1 MSPSPEL
8 KQRWREMSRVGRAA
22 VTTAAAS
29 VVVPVVL
36 LVALFTLPAVGS
48 VSAEALTY
56 SLTREAGGDMLS
68 TDLYTCEPRSE
79 PTYRCQVGETNGASG
94 GFTYRLRTRGRRC
107 WSAVRTPPSS
117 DDALTSLPRRLT
129 GCAKWRDQV
138 RLVERALP

>member
-1 MSPSPEL
+1 
-8 KQRWREMSRVGRAA
+8 MSRLGRAA

-29 VVVPVVL
+29 VVVLVFL
-36 LVALFTLPAVGS
+36 LVALFTLPAVGP

-56 SLTREAGGDMLS
+56 SLTREAGGDLLS
-68 TDLYTCEPRSE
+68 TDLYTCERRSE

-94 GFTYRLRTRGRRC
+94 AATYRLRTQGRRC
-107 WSAVRTPPSS
+107 WSAVRTSPSS
-117 DDALTSLPRRLT
+117 NDALTPMPRRLA